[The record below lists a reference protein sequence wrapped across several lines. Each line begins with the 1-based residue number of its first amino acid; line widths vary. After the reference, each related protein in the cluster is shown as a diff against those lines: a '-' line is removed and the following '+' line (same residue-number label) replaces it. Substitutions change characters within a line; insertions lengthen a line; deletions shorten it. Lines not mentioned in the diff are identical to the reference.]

1 MNKRQKKKLFNRKC
15 GYRLVKLPRNFQ
27 TWVFQYYTGIG
38 AVTYKRI
45 CTEKIPYRAKYLIN
59 TRNVENFNQV
69 MRRRRHEKRWSELTE
84 AEINRNLE
92 RENIYHAN
100 GNMEDMKAWRI

>member
-1 MNKRQKKKLFNRKC
+1 MGQGTKEDLAGGRERRMNKRQKKKLFNRKC
-15 GYRLVKLPRNFQ
+15 GYQLVKLPRNFQ

-45 CTEKIPYRAKYLIN
+45 CTEKIPDRAKYLIN

-69 MRRRRHEKRWSELTE
+69 MRKRW
-84 AEINRNLE
+84 NK
-92 RENIYHAN
+92 N
-100 GNMEDMKAWRI
+100 GNQKNCRNRRIL